1 MEMRAAESAAGESG
15 SDIEALSGWD
25 SSGSR
30 WDLGAVGPEHRYTPL
45 LAGVKNVRFVFSRR
59 CTLSRWLALALVSA
73 LEPVWR
79 HAGPPPNIA
88 RTRSSAAIPMPL
100 RFSRY
105 SLAFAAL
112 WLTLVGGCQSSQS
125 SRPSRTGAGGAPAST
140 SATPLRVMSFN
151 LRYDNPRDGVNA
163 WPNRR
168 DWVAKLIQFHGAD
181 VVGVQEALA
190 SMLSDLDVRLPGF
203 ARVGVGRTDGRAKG
217 EFSAILYRTDR
228 LALLDSGT
236 FWLSPT
242 PEMVGSKGW
251 DAALERVATWAR
263 FRDRLT
269 GCNHLQINT
278 HFDHMG
284 EQARQESARLIRRKL
299 PALAAG
305 LPVVMTGDLNAD
317 PASAS
322 YRILTADDVAGAGP
336 PLADGFVVS
345 RSGHYGPTSSWTA
358 FRAIEP
364 GRRIDYVLVSTP
376 VTVQSHGILP
386 DSWDGRFPSDH
397 LPVLASLVPS
407 CR

>member
-1 MEMRAAESAAGESG
+1 M
-15 SDIEALSGWD
+15 
-25 SSGSR
+25 
-30 WDLGAVGPEHRYTPL
+30 TPMPL
-45 LAGVKNVRFVFSRR
+45 HASR
-59 CTLSRWLALALVSA
+59 CTLASV
-73 LEPVWR
+73 
-79 HAGPPPNIA
+79 
-88 RTRSSAAIPMPL
+88 
-100 RFSRY
+100 
-105 SLAFAAL
+105 AL
-112 WLTLVGGCQSSQS
+112 WLSLVSGCH
-125 SRPSRTGAGGAPAST
+125 GAPSSARSAANAGRTPAGT

-151 LRYDNPRDGVNA
+151 IRYNNPADGVNA

-168 DWVAKLIQFHGAD
+168 DWVAKLIRFHEAD

-190 SMLSDLDVRLPGF
+190 PMLADLDARLPGF

-242 PEMVGSKGW
+242 PEVVGSKGW
-251 DAALERVATWAR
+251 DAAIERVATWAR

-269 GCNHLQINT
+269 GCSHLQLNT

-284 EQARQESARLIRRKL
+284 EQARQESARLIRRRL
-299 PALAAG
+299 SSLAAG

-317 PASAS
+317 PSSAS
-322 YRILTADDVAGAGP
+322 YRILTAEDMAGAGA
-336 PLADGFVVS
+336 PLADGFAVS
-345 RSGHYGPTSSWTA
+345 RAGHYGPTSSWTA

-364 GRRIDYVLVSTP
+364 GRRIDYVLVSAP
-376 VTVQSHGILP
+376 VSVLTHGILP

-397 LPVLASLVPS
+397 LPVLASLATT